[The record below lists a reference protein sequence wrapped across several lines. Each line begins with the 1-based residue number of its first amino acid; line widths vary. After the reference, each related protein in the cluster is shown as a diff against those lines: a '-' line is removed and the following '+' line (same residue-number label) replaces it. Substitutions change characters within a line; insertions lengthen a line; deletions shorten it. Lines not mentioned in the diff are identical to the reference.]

1 MRPARPLRVRH
12 AVMLALLAV
21 AGGPAAAHSEGGL
34 PQVAAAPDT
43 GTLADHV
50 AEASHRFGVPE
61 PWIWAVMQVESNG
74 DQGAVSSAGAM
85 GLMQIMP
92 GTWATLRG
100 RYRLGTDPFDRR
112 DNILAGTAYL
122 REMHDRFGAP
132 GFLAAYNAGP
142 GRYAEYLSRGRPLPA
157 ETRRY
162 LARLAPVVGRSL
174 ARHPATA
181 PLPDRNSWTRASLF
195 PERRDSE
202 RADEEPADET
212 GDSAHPAPKGKRPSG
227 PRESLFVAL
236 SGEPPR

>member
-174 ARHPATA
+174 GRHLAAA
-181 PLPDRNSWTRASLF
+181 PLPDRNSWTRAALF
-195 PERRDSE
+195 PARPDNQ
-202 RADEEPADET
+202 RADDGPTDE
-212 GDSAHPAPKGKRPSG
+212 ARHPAQPAPHGNRPSR

>member
-1 MRPARPLRVRH
+1 MHPARPLRVRH

-21 AGGPAAAHSEGGL
+21 AGGPAAAQSEGGL
-34 PQVAAAPDT
+34 PQVAAASDT
-43 GTLADHV
+43 GTIADHV

-61 PWIWAVMQVESNG
+61 PWIWAVIQVESNG
-74 DQGAVSSAGAM
+74 DARAVSSAGAM

-100 RYRLGTDPFDRR
+100 RYQLGTDPFDGR
-112 DNILAGTAYL
+112 DNVLAGTAYL

-142 GRYAEYLSRGRPLPA
+142 GRYADYLSRGRPLPA

-162 LARLAPVVGRSL
+162 LARLAPVVGGSL
-174 ARHPATA
+174 ARPATA
-181 PLPDRNSWTRASLF
+181 APLPARNSWTRAALF
-195 PERRDSE
+195 PERPDGQ
-202 RADEEPADET
+202 RADEVPADEARHP
-212 GDSAHPAPKGKRPSG
+212 AHPAAQGGRPSG

-236 SGEPPR
+236 GGEPMR